1 MSGIKGEPE
10 RKDEG
15 ERGITWPNGE
25 PKEVRDACDKR

>member
-1 MSGIKGEPE
+1 MSGTDGE